1 MKIEEMESVIEAM
14 LFVSGTDVSLT
25 DIANALN
32 MDKSTTR
39 AVIRALSDKYVTQKR
54 GLRIIELDNSFQMCS
69 APECFEYVSSLC
81 KIPRQQFMTQALLE
95 TLSIIAYKQP
105 VTKAQ
110 IEEIRG
116 VNADHA
122 VNRLVE
128 RGLVCEVGRLDAP
141 GKPLLFGT
149 TKEFLRY
156 FGLRSPKDLPVLE
169 ELSSAK
175 ADETEVKNK
184 EE

>member
-1 MKIEEMESVIEAM
+1 MKIEDMESVIEAM
-14 LFVSGTDVSLT
+14 LFVSGAEVPLSE
-25 DIANALN
+25 IANALN

-39 AVIRALSDKYVTQKR
+39 AVIRSLADKYSSQKR
-54 GLRIIELDNSFQMCS
+54 GIRIIELDNSFQMCS

-128 RGLVCEVGRLDAP
+128 RGLVSEVGRLDAP

-169 ELSSAK
+169 ELGGTVTEN
-175 ADETEVKNK
+175 ADVQNK